1 MEGQFP
7 GGRRFART
15 LQAGHHHHRRA
26 AHEGQADFGS
36 AEEILQLVADDLRD
50 LLSGR
55 ERAEHILPECPL
67 PNAVR
72 EFLDHF
78 EVNVGFQ
85 ESDPDLLQRV
95 LNVPLVEAAFAAQRL
110 EDAIHLVGK
119 VVEHSAVKPSRVVIP
134 SVARDLGGRRAKNVI
149 AAIPRPGPSLR
160 SG

>member
-1 MEGQFP
+1 
-7 GGRRFART
+7 
-15 LQAGHHHHRRA
+15 
-26 AHEGQADFGS
+26 FGS

-55 ERAEHILPECPL
+55 ERAELILPECPL

-85 ESDPDLLQRV
+85 ESDPNLLQRV

-119 VVEHSAVKPSRVVIP
+119 VVEHRPS
-134 SVARDLGGRRAKNVI
+134 SLAGLSSRA
-149 AAIPRPGPSLR
+149 
-160 SG
+160 